1 MGTPRGRW
9 VQVDGDGH
17 KKRAIG
23 TGRWRWVQKE
33 EGDGYKKRA
42 MGTSSDF
49 RVHFC
54 IISATNSL
62 KDVVVDVNMAK

>member
-1 MGTPRGRW
+1 MHLEGEGGWKERTM
-9 VQVDGDGH
+9 
-17 KKRAIG
+17 G
-23 TGRWRWVQKE
+23 TGRWRWVQE

-54 IISATNSL
+54 IISATNLL